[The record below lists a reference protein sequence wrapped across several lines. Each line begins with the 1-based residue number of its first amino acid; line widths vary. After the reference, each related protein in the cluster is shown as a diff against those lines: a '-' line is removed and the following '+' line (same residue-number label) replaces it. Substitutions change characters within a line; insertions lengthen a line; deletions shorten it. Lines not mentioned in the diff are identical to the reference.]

1 LTVESEN
8 RDYANYPLSAIN
20 YPLRMRRPE
29 RLAEALR
36 EEIAEV
42 VGFELDDPRVEMVT
56 VTEVKVAE
64 DLRDAK
70 VYVLVEGSEDEITK
84 ALRALQNAAPF
95 VRQQV
100 SLNLSM
106 RFAPHLHFVRDTA
119 EENASRVSSILSD
132 LTSKGEINEKDSNGE

>member
-1 LTVESEN
+1 
-8 RDYANYPLSAIN
+8 
-20 YPLRMRRPE
+20 MRRPE
-29 RLAEALR
+29 RLAETLR

-56 VTEVKVAE
+56 VTDVNVTD

-70 VYVLVEGSEDEITK
+70 VYVLIDGTEEEIEK
-84 ALRALQNAAPF
+84 ALRALQNAATF

-100 SLNLSM
+100 AMNLSM

-132 LTSKGEINEKDSNGE
+132 LTRKGEINERMKDANGPRSSARRARSMPSAANSSPS

>member
-1 LTVESEN
+1 
-8 RDYANYPLSAIN
+8 
-20 YPLRMRRPE
+20 MRRPE
-29 RLAEALR
+29 RLAETLR

-56 VTEVKVAE
+56 VTEVRVAD

-70 VYVLVEGSEDEITK
+70 VYVLVDGTEDEIK
-84 ALRALQNAAPF
+84 SALRALQHAATF

-100 SLNLSM
+100 AMNLSL

-119 EENASRVSSILSD
+119 EENASRVGSILSD
-132 LTSKGEINEKDSNGE
+132 LTSKGEIKEKEVVTGDE